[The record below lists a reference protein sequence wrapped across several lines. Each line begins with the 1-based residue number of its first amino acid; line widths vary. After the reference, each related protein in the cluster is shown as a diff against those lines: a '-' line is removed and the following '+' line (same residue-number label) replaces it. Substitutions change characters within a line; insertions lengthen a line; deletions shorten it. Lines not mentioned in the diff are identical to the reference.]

1 MGAPE
6 PPARAGRRRRSAG
19 VGRAGARPRR
29 TGPPLRRLRA
39 RIAAHGHAFHPRAAG
54 VRERRH
60 RPRKDACLHRARRR
74 SPVDAG
80 RAGGAPGQPLARAPW
95 RPAAHRPGDL
105 ADRGFSSGRLWR
117 PPTSSSRRGART
129 DRAARPR
136 AYTAPGRAG
145 LTGPPP
151 VARPAPLGP
160 AGYGEDA
167 HGPVPHGP
175 GRRRDHDPPIG
186 SNARHAERV
195 RGAGA
200 PPCPLSC
207 RARRR
212 RPDRAGTD
220 VRPSPPAPGVS
231 TWPSRSRFPTLQLG
245 AGCSSSTAEGSTS
258 PSTIP
263 MRSSSGPR
271 ASPRRSSRSSC
282 VELLSSPPRPA
293 ARP

>member
-1 MGAPE
+1 VPVLGLGGHARHYGDFGLGSPLTATHFTLGPPE
-6 PPARAGRRRRSAG
+6 FVNVATGPGKTLACIELAVVLLSTPAGPVALLVNRSHEHHGGPPLTVQATSPTEGSRAAGCGGRRRH
-19 VGRAGARPRR
+19 
-29 TGPPLRRLRA
+29 PP
-39 RIAAHGHAFHPRAAG
+39 G
-54 VRERRH
+54 
-60 RPRKDACLHRARRR
+60 
-74 SPVDAG
+74 
-80 RAGGAPGQPLARAPW
+80 
-95 RPAAHRPGDL
+95 
-105 ADRGFSSGRLWR
+105 
-117 PPTSSSRRGART
+117 RGART

-263 MRSSSGPR
+263 MRSSTGPR

-282 VELLSSPPRPA
+282 VEPLSRPPRPA